1 MQFVFDFTLALTSS
15 MLAATLGRLMQLMAL
30 HHSSSTPRHV
40 PGDFHLYHLL
50 VELPPANPSLTP
62 ADFLIRCNFPFA
74 HQGLQG
80 SYRVKGGGPK
90 YEFVSQGLIVL
101 LAY

>member
-40 PGDFHLYHLL
+40 PLL
-50 VELPPANPSLTP
+50 P
-62 ADFLIRCNFPFA
+62 
-74 HQGLQG
+74 LQ
-80 SYRVKGGGPK
+80 
-90 YEFVSQGLIVL
+90 L
-101 LAY
+101 LRLRQSTGWPYYSCRLSNQMQFSALQ